1 MILSSLCWVAAD
13 QLVAAKVACQKTSDM
28 QALRAKHVD
37 WSQVMRER
45 FTCSHSDGFLLLQVY
60 KLLILGFVAGVW
72 VVNNT
77 SCIAQLSLLGHR
89 GIRQTRAAAQ
99 DYAAVF
105 AEAVGAFV
113 KRGRA

>member
-1 MILSSLCWVAAD
+1 MSKDI
-13 QLVAAKVACQKTSDM
+13 DM

-60 KLLILGFVAGVW
+60 ILLILGVVAGVW
-72 VVNNT
+72 VVNT

-89 GIRQTRAAAQ
+89 GIRLTRAAAQ

-105 AEAVGAFV
+105 AEATGAFV